1 MASVRHH
8 VQINAAPDEVW
19 KVISDVGSV
28 SNWFGP
34 IVSSSATA
42 TGRIVTLGDGT
53 EIDEDTITL
62 DDSLRRFQ
70 YAIKTGLPVEHH
82 VGTFDVIPSGDGSL
96 VIYGTD
102 VRPDELGP
110 TFDAVTGEG
119 LKGLKS
125 YIEGG

>member
-8 VQINAAPDEVW
+8 IQINAAPDEVW

-34 IVSSSATA
+34 IASSSATA

-53 EIDEDTITL
+53 EIDEDTVTL
-62 DDSLRRFQ
+62 DDELRRFQ
-70 YAIKTGLPVEHH
+70 YRIKTGLPVEHH
-82 VGTFDVIPSGDGSL
+82 IGTFDVIPNGDGSL
-96 VIYGTD
+96 VVYGTD

-110 TFDAVTGEG
+110 TFAAVTGEG
-119 LKGLKS
+119 LKGLKA
-125 YIEGG
+125 YIEGA